1 MNSKG
6 TSCWDI
12 IKRALEPELAAEDKQ
27 PLRLCPWESR
37 SASPGRDSAEMGELR
52 QRVRGLLEM
61 LDRFEENC
69 AGIVRKS
76 QDRSEG
82 SFQAMMTAVE
92 ERGDLAEEILQELK
106 GSTHDGGV
114 LDALERALHDLD
126 ERSVKIT
133 DNWRPF
139 SGDPDLALPGD
150 IGDGKEVSVGDVE
163 SAQAQF
169 QDESTGFREPDR
181 DNKSVLGA
189 DLSALVSENIRLKK
203 QEVRAWEE
211 LTLDSA
217 GGEQEKAAIV
227 QQIKKKQKEMY
238 APTPHFSCSS
248 LRFGLWWPPARGMD
262 RLWLKRRRLLRSG
275 MRLFDAVHI
284 AENLRVVSRDFMAS
298 QKKRAM
304 GFHWDGFKYEDGAT
318 APRTEGWDLSSRVA
332 KDCLAALQDDRSSL
346 HTICGLST
354 VVAVLKHRQKQ
365 LEELPRL
372 VRKRDER
379 GREIVEAD
387 RCAKTPV
394 LAAWQRAN
402 SDGSFGCRAIDRL
415 AHELWVATN
424 RLLESKHHSDRDQLC
439 RASSC
444 EQRSRAVDP
453 AQWFASGAQ
462 AFSPVDT
469 M

>member
-1 MNSKG
+1 
-6 TSCWDI
+6 
-12 IKRALEPELAAEDKQ
+12 
-27 PLRLCPWESR
+27 
-37 SASPGRDSAEMGELR
+37 MGELR
-52 QRVRGLLEM
+52 QRVKGLLEM

-82 SFQAMMTAVE
+82 TFQAMMTAVE
-92 ERGDLAEEILQELK
+92 ERGDLAEEILQELQ

-114 LDALERALHDLD
+114 LDAVERALHDLD
-126 ERSVKIT
+126 ERSAEIT
-133 DNWRPF
+133 ENWRPF
-139 SGDPDLALPGD
+139 SGDPALALPGD
-150 IGDGKEVSVGDVE
+150 IDDGKEVSVGDVE
-163 SAQAQF
+163 HAQARF

-189 DLSALVSENIRLKK
+189 DLSALVSENIQLKK

-238 APTPHFSCSS
+238 AP
-248 LRFGLWWPPARGMD
+248 PPPFLLEPALLFVVATSRGMD
-262 RLWLKRRRLLRSG
+262 RLWLNTSPLRSG

-284 AENLRVVSRDFMAS
+284 AENLRIVSRDFMAS

-304 GFHWDGFKYEDGAT
+304 GTYWHGFVYEAGAT
-318 APRTEGWDLSSRVA
+318 APRTTGWELSSRVA

-372 VRKRDER
+372 VRDRDER

-387 RCAKTPV
+387 RRVKTPM
-394 LAAWQRAN
+394 LAA
-402 SDGSFGCRAIDRL
+402 
-415 AHELWVATN
+415 
-424 RLLESKHHSDRDQLC
+424 
-439 RASSC
+439 
-444 EQRSRAVDP
+444 
-453 AQWFASGAQ
+453 FAARKL
-462 AFSPVDT
+462 
-469 M
+469 